1 MVLFL
6 LPACAWQNPDNRILW
21 DAFETHWVPEN
32 EPASSL
38 ALPLTVPAGIVA
50 ILIDVTVVHPAL
62 VIDDAFED
70 AMRVWEEI
78 DWQGEY
84 WFESGMVPFRC
95 AGTGVVFVFSLV
107 GRVLFDIPAFED
119 KGPPPDPEQGA
130 AEWHASHR
138 DWLEALLACELRP
151 APDIRRGSAAKL
163 DWEGELSVL
172 AERVRRDACHRAR
185 IAYYKWALRAR
196 PEGEEDLWLGLTDT
210 EARVRA
216 SMLVLLSARPGMPV
230 ELVEALRADPD
241 PVVAEL
247 AWQLLQAPH

>member
-1 MVLFL
+1 MVLIL

-21 DAFETHWVPEN
+21 DAFETRWVPEN
-32 EPASSL
+32 EPAASL

-50 ILIDVTVVHPAL
+50 ILLDVTVVHPAL

-70 AMRVWEEI
+70 ARSVWDDI
-78 DWQGEY
+78 DWQAEY
-84 WFESGMVPFRC
+84 WFQSAMVPSRC
-95 AGTGVVFVFSLV
+95 AFTGVVFVFSLV

-119 KGPPPDPEQGA
+119 KGPPPDPEQVA

-151 APDIRRGSAAKL
+151 APDILRGSAAKL

-172 AERVRRDACHRAR
+172 AERVRREACPRAR
-185 IAYYKWALRAR
+185 IVYYKWARLAR
-196 PEGEEDLWLGLTDT
+196 PEGDNDRWLGLIDT

-216 SMLVLLSARPGMPV
+216 SMLVILQDQHGMPA
-230 ELVEALRADPD
+230 ELAEALRRDPD

-247 AWQLLQAPH
+247 AWQLLPAQD